1 MLDIENHKILREEL
15 KWESEDNEV
24 PLKELTDKR
33 LLDVKETLERKKKF
47 ITPILH
53 NVSKFNEFIESV
65 NNEIEFRMIESFQNI

>member
-1 MLDIENHKILREEL
+1 MLDIENHKIIRGEL
-15 KWESEDNEV
+15 KWGSDDNKV
-24 PLKELTDKR
+24 PLKELTGKR
-33 LLDVKETLERKKKF
+33 LLDVKETLERKKKI